1 MTKQQRAAKRR
12 AYEKMVRDAQPIFH
26 KPTCPRVVGPQVLH
40 EKVTAPRIRLQI
52 TEEVQQVD
60 IRRQIIQIVHK
71 PPHAMKIETKPRK
84 KAK

>member
-1 MTKQQRAAKRR
+1 MAKKKTAKRR

-40 EKVTAPRIRLQI
+40 EKVTHAVPIRLQI

-60 IRRQIIQIVHK
+60 IRRQIIQIVHE